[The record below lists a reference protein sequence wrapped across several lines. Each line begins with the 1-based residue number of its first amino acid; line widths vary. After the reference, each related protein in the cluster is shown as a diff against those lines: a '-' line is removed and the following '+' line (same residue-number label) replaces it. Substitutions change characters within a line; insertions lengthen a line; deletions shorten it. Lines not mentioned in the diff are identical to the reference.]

1 MIVVI
6 DGPAGAGKS
15 STAKEVAKRSAF
27 RYLDSGAFYRA
38 MTVIFKQLGDD
49 LPAFFDRLNSI
60 RLTAQYQ
67 GDAFQVFVDGSDVT
81 DQLRLPETAAKVSA
95 VAAIPEARA
104 VVNAAMREFVSS
116 GDFIGEGRDL
126 GTAVFPHADLKIY
139 LTADLAARSKRRL
152 AELEAMGQAPEP
164 EDVRDNLAHRD
175 TLDASRAADP
185 LRKAD
190 DAVELD
196 TTFLSFEEQVD
207 AVLALIES
215 IKQRKQPVTL
225 SHPAGDVHPTDVA
238 TQNIMS
244 EELNAENVENVENVE
259 EAAPAVESTLET
271 APEVAVVE
279 ETIVVDTAAEEAAAE
294 AEAFAEIKAAKAA
307 APAVARTVSGPV
319 DGSISGK
326 VYTLAELN
334 ESSEDYDESTY
345 QDLVKMYEGTLSS
358 ISEKEIIKG
367 RVVSKD
373 EKYVIVDI
381 GFKSEGIVPLNEFR
395 NPETVKPGDEVEV
408 YLDRV
413 EDRDGQLV
421 LSRRKADTLRVWQNI
436 ENAHNL
442 GTVVEGFI
450 KRRIK
455 GGMVVD
461 VFGIDAFLP
470 GSQIDVRPVRDF
482 DAYVGKTMEF
492 RIVKLNMTSE
502 NVVVSHRALIET
514 DLESQR
520 EEILATMESGQVLE
534 GQVKNITDFGVF
546 IDLGGV
552 DGLLHITDL
561 SWGRVEHPSEIIRL
575 DQRLNVVV
583 LEFDQDRK
591 RISLGLKQ
599 LEPHPWDE
607 IDKKYP
613 EGSRVQGKVVSIAD
627 YGAFI
632 ELEKG
637 VEGLIHISEMSWTQ
651 HIKHPSQLVEK
662 GQVIECVVLNI
673 NKTDKKVS
681 LGVKQ
686 LENDR
691 WKDIAARYPSGS
703 QHKGVVRNLT
713 NFGVFIE
720 LEPGID
726 GLVHISDLSWTD
738 KVTHPNEVVAKGD
751 ELDVVILSI
760 DYENRRISLGHKQTL
775 SNPWETYSVEYAPGT
790 KLENGVVAKATE
802 KGVFIKLPLGAE
814 AFLPAKEA
822 LFGDAVLANYKDG
835 QVVNVTV
842 IEFDETNKSILVS
855 EKAYLDGDDRKVKKA
870 KPKKGEPAE
879 GAPTLGEMSGLADL
893 KAKLLEQEKNAKG

>member
-15 STAKEVAKRSAF
+15 STAKEVAARTAF

-38 MTVIFKQLGDD
+38 MTVVYGQGGRQLPTF
-49 LPAFFDRLNSI
+49 LDRLDAI
-60 RLTAQYQ
+60 RLEGRHEDGLFRVT
-67 GDAFQVFVDGSDVT
+67 VDGTDVT
-81 DQLRLPETAAKVSA
+81 DRLRLPETAADVST
-95 VAAIPEARA
+95 VAAQPKARA
-104 VVNAAMREFVSS
+104 LVNEALRRYAAS

-126 GTAVFPHADLKIY
+126 GTAVFPDADLKIY
-139 LTADLAARSKRRL
+139 LTADLSARAARRL
-152 AELEAMGQAPEP
+152 AELELMGQAPEP
-164 EDVRDNLAHRD
+164 EDVTRNIALRDR
-175 TLDASRAADP
+175 TDASREADP

-190 DAVELD
+190 DAVEID
-196 TTFLSFEEQVD
+196 TTHLGFEEQVA
-207 AVLALIES
+207 AVIRLIETTQS
-215 IKQRKQPVTL
+215 TTL
-225 SHPAGDVHPTDVA
+225 T
-238 TQNIMS
+238 MS
-244 EELNAENVENVENVE
+244 EENLNPENEPVEAAVVEAVE
-259 EAAPAVESTLET
+259 AVETAVETVEPVAVEAPAAPA
-271 APEVAVVE
+271 AVV
-279 ETIVVDTAAEEAAAE
+279 
-294 AEAFAEIKAAKAA
+294 
-307 APAVARTVSGPV
+307 APAITQPKSY
-319 DGSISGK
+319 DGSVSGK

-334 ESSEDYDESTY
+334 EASEDYDNETYES
-345 QDLVKMYEGTLSS
+345 LVKMYEGTLSA

-367 RVVSKD
+367 RVLSKD
-373 EKYVIVDI
+373 DKYVIVDI

-395 NPETVKPGDEVEV
+395 NPDTVKVGDEVEV
-408 YLDRV
+408 FLDRV

-436 ENAHNL
+436 ESAHVH

-461 VFGIDAFLP
+461 VFGIDSFLP

-492 RIVKLNMTSE
+492 RIVKLNMVSE

-520 EEILATMESGQVLE
+520 EEILATMEPGQVLE

-561 SWGRVEHPSEIIRL
+561 SWGRVEHPSEVIRL

-599 LEPHPWDE
+599 LQPHPWDD

-613 EGSRVQGKVVSIAD
+613 EGARVQGKVVSIAD

-686 LENDR
+686 LENDP
-691 WKDIAARYPSGS
+691 WKDIAARYPAGS
-703 QHKGVVRNLT
+703 RHKGVVRNLT

-726 GLVHISDLSWTD
+726 GLVHISDLSWQD
-738 KVTHPNEVVAKGD
+738 KVAHPNEVVTKA
-751 ELDVVILSI
+751 EVLDVVILSI
-760 DYENRRISLGHKQTL
+760 DYENRRISLGHKQTQ
-775 SNPWETYSVEYAPGT
+775 SNPWDAYATEYAPGT
-790 KLENGVVAKATE
+790 KLETATVAKTTE
-802 KGVFIKLPLGAE
+802 KGVFVKLPLGVE
-814 AFLPAKEA
+814 AFMPAREA
-822 LFGDAVLANYKDG
+822 LYGDAVATNYKDG
-835 QVVNVTV
+835 QVLNIAV
-842 IEFDETNKSILVS
+842 IEFDETAKSIIVS
-855 EKAYLDGDDRKVKKA
+855 EKAYLEEDLRKVKKA
-870 KPKKGEPAE
+870 KTRKADPAE

-893 KAKLLEQEKNAKG
+893 KAKLLEQEKGGES